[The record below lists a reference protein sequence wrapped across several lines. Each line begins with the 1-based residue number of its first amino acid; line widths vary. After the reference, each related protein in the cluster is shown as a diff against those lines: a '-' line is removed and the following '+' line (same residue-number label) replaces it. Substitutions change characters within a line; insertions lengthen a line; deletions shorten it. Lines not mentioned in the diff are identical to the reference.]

1 MIKGQH
7 LGGGR
12 DWYSIYYLRL
22 QNLLIHIINRLFAFF
37 ANLFIYFLFKLIRVC
52 LLHNFKVGSVE
63 EARKAVDVG
72 VDAIIV
78 QGLEAGGHVRGK
90 VSPVLCSVA

>member
-1 MIKGQH
+1 MFFYEEKNGVLNTGKG
-7 LGGGR
+7 
-12 DWYSIYYLRL
+12 L
-22 QNLLIHIINRLFAFF
+22 QNLLIHIINRLFAFLLIY
-37 ANLFIYFLFKLIRVC
+37 LFIYFLFKLIRVC

>member
-1 MIKGQH
+1 MFFYEEKNGVLNTGKG
-7 LGGGR
+7 
-12 DWYSIYYLRL
+12 L
-22 QNLLIHIINRLFAFF
+22 QNLLIHIINRLFAFLLIY
-37 ANLFIYFLFKLIRVC
+37 LFIYFLFKLIRVC
-52 LLHNFKVGSVE
+52 LLPNFKVGSVE

>member
-1 MIKGQH
+1 MNTGKG
-7 LGGGR
+7 
-12 DWYSIYYLRL
+12 L
-22 QNLLIHIINRLFAFF
+22 QNLLIHIINRLFAFLLIY
-37 ANLFIYFLFKLIRVC
+37 LFIYFLFKLIRVC
-52 LLHNFKVGSVE
+52 LLPNFKVGSVE